1 MIHPSQLGNKVF
13 SILVTS
19 CPIKKTMY
27 LELVINSLEENS
39 RLTAFWISFKPV
51 KAGMSTVT
59 KQ

>member
-1 MIHPSQLGNKVF
+1 MIHPSQLGNKAF
-13 SILVTS
+13 SILETNS
-19 CPIKKTMY
+19 PMKKTMY

-39 RLTAFWISFKPV
+39 RLTAFWISFKPL